1 MRKSE
6 KDNELKKE
14 TFLFLN
20 GNKSNNGY
28 IAIGCENEIVCTSK
42 NINLEKLNDFISI
55 PNSWKFGYISYD
67 VKNEI
72 ENLASGN
79 IDQLEFPEIH
89 FFIPKTLFKIEK
101 NTASLV
107 YGDISLLDN
116 VKEIFLKK
124 KENIS
129 NKIKL
134 IPRLNK
140 KEYLTKI
147 KAVKEN
153 IQQGEIYEMNF
164 CYELFNENIEIDP
177 FTTYQ
182 KLNELTYAPFSCFGN
197 FDNKYILS
205 ASPERYIQ
213 KHGQQLISQP
223 IKGTIARGADELED
237 LKQIENLKKNQKER
251 SENIMIVDL
260 VRNDLSK
267 IAANN
272 SVKVEELCGIY
283 TFETVH
289 QMISSVS
296 ATIKP
301 HIRFIDILKATFPMG
316 SMTGAPKIRAM
327 ELIEKYESTK
337 RGVYSGCVGYVKPN
351 GDFDF
356 NVIIRTLLYNSKKKY
371 LSCMVGGAITSK
383 SNEKEE
389 YQETLLKAKALLQA
403 LK

>member
-6 KDNELKKE
+6 KDNVLKKE

-28 IAIGCENEIVCTSK
+28 IAIGCENEIVCTSN

-79 IDQLEFPEIH
+79 TDQLEFPEIH
-89 FFIPKTLFKIEK
+89 FFIPKTLFKIAK
-101 NTASLV
+101 NSISLV
-107 YGDISLLDN
+107 YGENSLLAN
-116 VKEIFLKK
+116 VEEIFLKK

-140 KEYLTKI
+140 KEYLIRI
-147 KAVKEN
+147 KAVKED
-153 IQQGEIYEMNF
+153 IQQGDIYEMNF
-164 CYELFNENIEIDP
+164 CYELFNENVELDP
-177 FTTYQ
+177 FKTYQ
-182 KLNELTYAPFSCFGN
+182 KLNELTNAPFSCFGN

-223 IKGTIARGADELED
+223 IKGTIGRGVDEKED
-237 LKQIENLKKNQKER
+237 LKQIESLRENQKER

-260 VRNDLSK
+260 VRNDLSR
-267 IAANN
+267 IAEKN
-272 SVKVEELCGIY
+272 SVKVDELCGIY
-283 TFETVH
+283 TFATVH

-301 HIRFIDILKATFPMG
+301 NISFIDILKATFPMG

-337 RGVYSGCVGYVKPN
+337 RGVYSGCVGYIKPN

-389 YQETLLKAKALLQA
+389 YQETLLKAEALLQA
-403 LK
+403 LQ